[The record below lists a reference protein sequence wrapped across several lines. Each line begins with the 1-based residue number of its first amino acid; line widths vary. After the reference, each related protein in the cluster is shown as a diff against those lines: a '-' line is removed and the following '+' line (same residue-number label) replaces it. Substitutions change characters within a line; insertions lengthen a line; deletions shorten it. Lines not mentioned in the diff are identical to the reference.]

1 MADTIDVENTDNLQA
16 LLGAMNTC
24 LMALISLQTHES
36 PEQKLRLRILLD
48 VGGRQGYPGL
58 SPNAVKHYRRAVQSF
73 MAGLDD

>member
-36 PEQKLRLRILLD
+36 PEQKLRLRILL
-48 VGGRQGYPGL
+48 
-58 SPNAVKHYRRAVQSF
+58 
-73 MAGLDD
+73 